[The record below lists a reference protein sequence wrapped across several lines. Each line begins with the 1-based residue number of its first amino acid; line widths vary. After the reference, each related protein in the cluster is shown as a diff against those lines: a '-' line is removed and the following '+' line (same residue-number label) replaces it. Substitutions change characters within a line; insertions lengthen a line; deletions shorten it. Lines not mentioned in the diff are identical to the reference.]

1 LEDGHHPNRPKTFA
15 HNPPHNPTIPQKV
28 TNVSI
33 YERGPGL
40 YGAPALFVSIPLGR
54 RLKGRKGM
62 FRRRNQQEEAQEK
75 GSQEPG
81 VVPWQEAAF
90 KLLVFELVSVGIPL
104 LLLRLI
110 NKLLT
115 RSS

>member
-1 LEDGHHPNRPKTFA
+1 
-15 HNPPHNPTIPQKV
+15 V

-33 YERGPGL
+33 YDRGPEPRRT
-40 YGAPALFVSIPLGR
+40 PALFVSIPLGR

-62 FRRRNQQEEAQEK
+62 FRRRRDQHEEAQEK

>member
-1 LEDGHHPNRPKTFA
+1 MF
-15 HNPPHNPTIPQKV
+15 
-28 TNVSI
+28 
-33 YERGPGL
+33 
-40 YGAPALFVSIPLGR
+40 
-54 RLKGRKGM
+54 

-75 GSQEPG
+75 GPQEPG
-81 VVPWQEAAF
+81 VVPWQETAF
-90 KLLVFELVSVGIPL
+90 KLFVFELVSVGIPL

>member
-1 LEDGHHPNRPKTFA
+1 
-15 HNPPHNPTIPQKV
+15 
-28 TNVSI
+28 
-33 YERGPGL
+33 
-40 YGAPALFVSIPLGR
+40 
-54 RLKGRKGM
+54 M
-62 FRRRNQQEEAQEK
+62 FRRQSNQHEEAQEK

-90 KLLVFELVSVGIPL
+90 KLVVFELVSIGIPL
-104 LLLRLI
+104 LVLRLI

>member
-1 LEDGHHPNRPKTFA
+1 
-15 HNPPHNPTIPQKV
+15 
-28 TNVSI
+28 
-33 YERGPGL
+33 
-40 YGAPALFVSIPLGR
+40 
-54 RLKGRKGM
+54 M
-62 FRRRNQQEEAQEK
+62 FRRRRNQQQEAQEK
-75 GSQEPG
+75 GTHEPE

>member
-1 LEDGHHPNRPKTFA
+1 
-15 HNPPHNPTIPQKV
+15 
-28 TNVSI
+28 
-33 YERGPGL
+33 
-40 YGAPALFVSIPLGR
+40 
-54 RLKGRKGM
+54 M
-62 FRRRNQQEEAQEK
+62 FRRRNRQEEAQER
-75 GSQEPG
+75 GAQEPG

-90 KLLVFELVSVGIPL
+90 KLLLFELVSIGIPL

>member
-1 LEDGHHPNRPKTFA
+1 
-15 HNPPHNPTIPQKV
+15 
-28 TNVSI
+28 
-33 YERGPGL
+33 
-40 YGAPALFVSIPLGR
+40 
-54 RLKGRKGM
+54 M
-62 FRRRNQQEEAQEK
+62 FRRLRNQQQEAQEE

-90 KLLVFELVSVGIPL
+90 KLLVFELVSLGIPL

-110 NKLLT
+110 NKLLI

>member
-1 LEDGHHPNRPKTFA
+1 
-15 HNPPHNPTIPQKV
+15 
-28 TNVSI
+28 
-33 YERGPGL
+33 
-40 YGAPALFVSIPLGR
+40 
-54 RLKGRKGM
+54 M
-62 FRRRNQQEEAQEK
+62 FRRLSNQQEQAQER

-90 KLLVFELVSVGIPL
+90 KLVVFELVSIGIPL

-110 NKLLT
+110 NRLLS

>member
-1 LEDGHHPNRPKTFA
+1 
-15 HNPPHNPTIPQKV
+15 
-28 TNVSI
+28 
-33 YERGPGL
+33 
-40 YGAPALFVSIPLGR
+40 
-54 RLKGRKGM
+54 M
-62 FRRRNQQEEAQEK
+62 FRRSTQQEEAQER
-75 GSQEPG
+75 GSHEPG
-81 VVPWQEAAF
+81 GVPWQEAAF

>member
-1 LEDGHHPNRPKTFA
+1 
-15 HNPPHNPTIPQKV
+15 
-28 TNVSI
+28 
-33 YERGPGL
+33 
-40 YGAPALFVSIPLGR
+40 
-54 RLKGRKGM
+54 M
-62 FRRRNQQEEAQEK
+62 FRRRNQHEEAPEK

-81 VVPWQEAAF
+81 ALDGPYDDVNAQPTWQEGAF
-90 KLLVFELVSVGIPL
+90 YLFILELVFVGIPL

>member
-1 LEDGHHPNRPKTFA
+1 
-15 HNPPHNPTIPQKV
+15 
-28 TNVSI
+28 
-33 YERGPGL
+33 
-40 YGAPALFVSIPLGR
+40 
-54 RLKGRKGM
+54 M
-62 FRRRNQQEEAQEK
+62 FRRRNQQEEAQER
-75 GSQEPG
+75 GAQEPG

-90 KLLVFELVSVGIPL
+90 KLLLFELVSIGIPL